1 MKIQSKDII
10 NLWEEST
17 TTLTKFFV
25 HKYYGDDAEW
35 HFVRDLIGDILYV
48 NDDFY
53 NMDRI
58 LEALRLNATYEQLME
73 YHEMEVEATQ
83 DNPPKYNF
91 KNFVKYGK
99 EQMEA
104 ITNG

>member
-10 NLWEEST
+10 QLWEEST

-25 HKYYGDDAEW
+25 YKYYGDDTEW
-35 HFVRDLIGDILYV
+35 HFVSDVIGDVLFV

-58 LEALRLNATYEQLME
+58 LDALKLDATYEQLIE
-73 YHEMEVEATQ
+73 YNDMEMEATK
-83 DNPPKYNF
+83 DNPLKYNF
-91 KNFVKYGK
+91 KNFVEYGK
-99 EQMEA
+99 DHMEA
-104 ITNG
+104 VNNG

>member
-1 MKIQSKDII
+1 MKVQSKDII
-10 NLWEEST
+10 KLWEEST
-17 TTLTKFFV
+17 ATLTKVFV
-25 HKYYGDDAEW
+25 HKYYGDDTEW
-35 HFVRDLIGDILYV
+35 HFVSDVIGDVLFV

-73 YHEMEVEATQ
+73 YHEMEVEATK
-83 DNPPKYNF
+83 DNPLKYNF

-99 EQMEA
+99 EQKEA